1 MNLLKKL
8 KESSIVWKTR
18 IFFNRIRR
26 FIAFAPIIWKGAD
39 WDYRYAIDLFQFQLS
54 RIADYIETH
63 DRHTLCEHDV
73 KRIRLVC
80 RLMTKVY
87 DEEYAMKYM
96 DIMKER
102 YGDDIL
108 KINFEDSV
116 NGLSRMTMEYEKR
129 ENAEEIK
136 RTFHELRD
144 RSDAQQ
150 ERAHRLLWQ
159 LIEKDIRRW
168 WD

>member
-1 MNLLKKL
+1 MSIKYYIRKVKRFFKK
-8 KESSIVWKTR
+8 I
-18 IFFNRIRR
+18 IRLVS
-26 FIAFAPIIWKGAD
+26 FVPVIWKGED
-39 WDYRYAIDLFQFQLS
+39 WDYRYAIDLFQFQLL
-54 RIADYIETH
+54 RMADCIEKYGNHTH
-63 DRHTLCEHDV
+63 SEHDA

-87 DEEYAMKYM
+87 DEEYAMEHM

-108 KINFEDSV
+108 KINFEDSG
-116 NGLSRMTMEYEKR
+116 NGLSRMTMAYEKR
-129 ENAEEIK
+129 EDSEEIK

-144 RSDAQQ
+144 CSDAQQ